1 MKAVIVGAGIIG
13 LSTAYYLQK
22 SGWDVTVLERS
33 DGTDNC
39 SFGNAGMIVPS
50 HFTPLA
56 SPGMVTR
63 GIRWMFDSRSPFYV
77 KPSLSWPL
85 IQWGFQFMRSANRK
99 NVEHGAPF
107 LRDLSLLSHTL
118 YKELSASPDF
128 DFALEEKGIL
138 MYFKTQ
144 KTAEEEIHTGE
155 IARTLG
161 LDAEVLTSAQIQLLE
176 PDIELDVLGAVH
188 YHCDAHVYPN
198 NLMAQLN
205 KSITSKGGL
214 IYNNAGVCSIEIQQG
229 SIKKIKT
236 KENEYT
242 GDVFIL
248 AGGSWLPELTKMAGL
263 NIPLMPGKGYSVT
276 ENNPAVRLN
285 IPAILCEARVAITP
299 MNGLMRYGGT
309 MEIAPVN
316 HHTNL
321 KRVEGILESIP
332 KYFSNLHPKM
342 PDTKEIWYGFR
353 PCSPDGLPY
362 IGSVRKIKN
371 LMIAGGHSMMG
382 LGLGPATGKVISEI
396 CNHQKTS
403 VNTDAFDPERF
414 S

>member
-22 SGWDVTVLERS
+22 SGWQVTVLEKN

-56 SPGMVTR
+56 SPGIVAR
-63 GIRWMFDSRSPFYV
+63 GIRWMFDSKSPFYV
-77 KPSLSWPL
+77 KPSLSRTF
-85 IQWGFQFMRSANRK
+85 IQWGYHFIRSANRK
-99 NVEHGAPF
+99 NVEHGAPY
-107 LRDLSLLSHTL
+107 LRDLSLLSHAL
-118 YKELSASPDF
+118 YKELSTSPDF
-128 DFALEEKGIL
+128 DFSLEEKGIL

-144 KTAEEEIHTGE
+144 KTAEEEIRTAE
-155 IARTLG
+155 LARTLG
-161 LDAEVLTSAQIQLLE
+161 LDAETLTKAQVERLE
-176 PDIELDVLGAVH
+176 PGVGLNILGAVH
-188 YHCDAHVYPN
+188 YHCDAHLYPN
-198 NLMAQLN
+198 KLMARL
-205 KSITSKGGL
+205 KKCITNNGGVL
-214 IYNNAGVCSIEIQQG
+214 LTEEPVLSMKFEQG
-229 SIKKIKT
+229 AIKIIKT
-236 KENEYT
+236 KKNDYA

-248 AGGSWLPELTKMAGL
+248 AGGSWLPELAGMAGL

-276 ENNPAVRLN
+276 ENNPAFRLN
-285 IPAILCEARVAITP
+285 FPAILCEARVAITP

-309 MEIAPVN
+309 MEIASVN
-316 HHTNL
+316 HHINR
-321 KRVEGILESIP
+321 KRVEGILEAVP
-332 KYFSNLHPKM
+332 KYFSNLQPKM
-342 PDTKEIWYGFR
+342 PDIKEIWYGFR

-362 IGSVRKIKN
+362 IGPVKKIKN

-382 LGLGPATGKVISEI
+382 LGLGPATGKVISEM

-403 VNTDAFDPERF
+403 VETDAFDPERF